1 MSKAKVEKEKEK
13 RAAVKAKRNE
23 IIEGLKAERAK
34 RKHCVAIRS
43 TSIQYFFI

>member
-1 MSKAKVEKEKEK
+1 MSKAKVEKEKER
-13 RAAVKAKRNE
+13 RAAENAKQNN

>member
-1 MSKAKVEKEKEK
+1 MSKVYAEAKKVK
-13 RAAVKAKRNE
+13 RAAEDAKRNE

-34 RKHCVAIRS
+34 RKHCVAFRS